1 MDHFGIGSKTSKG
14 STVAKWLNQP
24 GLIDPLDF
32 EMFAEDALEKT
43 KVPPRY

>member
-1 MDHFGIGSKTSKG
+1 

-43 KVPPRY
+43 KVPPKY